1 MSKSLNRKD
10 KKTYTYIDTEEIKNE
25 ILPKVTKLL
34 KEMGY
39 ELVDLE
45 IRKGKSINLEIEIY
59 SKNKNISL
67 KDCEKV
73 SNIISRMLD
82 LEDPIPVSY
91 NLVVSSPGVN
101 RKLKNLKE
109 YEIFSGRDVEV
120 KISNFENYNLKSELS
135 IAKLIGIDKDIV
147 KFDIDGKEVWIDI
160 SDIIYTKLH
169 FDVSKYFGGV

>member
-82 LEDPIPVSY
+82 VEDPIPVSY